1 MDAAAARR
9 VGTPVV
15 VALGAVTVA
24 AAFLRFY
31 AIGRQGFWYDE
42 ATTAWLVRATPAQ
55 MLAQLPHTESTPPL
69 YYLLA
74 WGWVRLFGDTQTGLR
89 SLSALAGV
97 ITVPVAFAAAREL
110 AGRRVALLAAG
121 LVAVNPLLIWYSQD
135 ARSYSLLMLATA
147 VSLWL
152 FARARSD
159 PGSGR
164 FVAWAVASTAAL
176 CVHYFAI
183 FLVAPEAILLL
194 RERRVRTRWRLGSLA
209 IVAIPTLALFVL
221 ARTQSARTYYFS

>member
-1 MDAAAARR
+1 MRAAQGRLSGTDGALKGKARPIRLPQPSAPRPYNCRDRHSSRLSASSLQLHGRLRREAEPASQMDAAAARR

-15 VALGAVTVA
+15 VALAAVTTA
-24 AAFLRFY
+24 AAFLRYY

-110 AGRRVALLAAG
+110 
-121 LVAVNPLLIWYSQD
+121 
-135 ARSYSLLMLATA
+135 
-147 VSLWL
+147 
-152 FARARSD
+152 
-159 PGSGR
+159 
-164 FVAWAVASTAAL
+164 
-176 CVHYFAI
+176 
-183 FLVAPEAILLL
+183 
-194 RERRVRTRWRLGSLA
+194 
-209 IVAIPTLALFVL
+209 
-221 ARTQSARTYYFS
+221 